1 MIHLARLFLGV
12 PMSFD
17 FIANEAKWR
26 SNWANDESNTVD
38 VNAMNNKYYVLVMFP
53 YPSGDRLHMGHWYQY
68 GLMDTWVRYQRM
80 QGKNVFFPMGF
91 DAFGLPAENYAIKH
105 GIHPDIST
113 TKNVKYMREQFE
125 RMGVSYDFNYGV
137 DTSKPDYYKWTQWVF
152 STLYKN
158 NLAYKKAAPVNWCP
172 SCATVLANEQVK
184 EGTCERCDSEVDQKK
199 LEQWFFK
206 ITDYAP
212 KLLDNLQDLDWPSKT
227 IAMQSNWIG
236 RSEGTEI
243 EFEMVDHDWNFKVF
257 TTRPDTLFG
266 VTYVTFA
273 PEHDKVL
280 QITTEEQREAVQTYI
295 DQTKKMKE
303 IDRLSTA
310 KEKTGVFTGAYAVN
324 PVNGEKV
331 PIWISDYVLVTY
343 GTGIVMG
350 VPGHDERDFAF
361 AKTFNLAC
369 KKVILA
375 PDTDVD
381 SPLDTAYT
389 GVGIAVNSDKYD
401 GMNSEDMKSK
411 ITDDLTQLGKGERH
425 INFRLRDWLVSRQ
438 RYWGAPIPIVNCND
452 CGEVLVPEE
461 QLPVTLPDN
470 IEFKPTGESPLKS
483 CADFY
488 NTKCPEC
495 GKDATRE
502 VDTLDTFVCSSW
514 YYMRYPDAH
523 NQAQAF
529 GKNITY
535 KMLPV
540 DKYVGGPEHACMHLL
555 YARFINMVMHDLGY
569 VPTEEP
575 FTSLTH
581 QGMILGPDGQ
591 KMSKSK
597 GNAISPD
604 EYIENYGSD
613 ILRLYLCFGFNYVE
627 GGPWSEGGFKSASRF
642 AERCARLMEDKI
654 EILKG
659 DFTAKDYS
667 STDKKLLYVLHNS
680 IKGVNQDTQ
689 RFMFNTSIAR
699 LMELYNAILDYET
712 TTSVELINSNLLQ
725 DTLKTFLVLLSPFM
739 PHFCEEF
746 WQLSGQTKSIFNQK
760 FPQYDAKFL
769 QLDEIKMAVMINGK
783 RRDEITVSADANQE
797 QVLSVTLDSQK
808 IQKQLEGMQIIKQIF
823 VKGKL
828 INLIVKSI

>member
-1 MIHLARLFLGV
+1 
-12 PMSFD
+12 MSFD

-38 VNAMNNKYYVLVMFP
+38 VNAMEDKYYVLVMFP

-105 GIHPDIST
+105 GVHPDTST
-113 TKNVKYMREQFE
+113 TKNVNYMREQFE

-137 DTSKPDYYKWTQWVF
+137 DTSKTDYYKWTQWVF

-243 EFEMVDHDWNFKVF
+243 EFEMVDYDWNFKVF

-266 VTYVTFA
+266 VSYVTFA
-273 PEHDKVL
+273 PEHEQVL
-280 QITTEEQREAVQTYI
+280 AITTDEQRPAVEAYI
-295 DQTKKMKE
+295 QQTKKMKE

-310 KEKTGVFTGAYAVN
+310 KEKTGVFTGAFAIN
-324 PVNGEKV
+324 PVNGQKV

-361 AKTFNLAC
+361 AETFDLPII
-369 KKVILA
+369 KVIQE
-375 PDTDVD
+375 PNTVD
-381 SPLDTAYT
+381 NTTLQAAYT
-389 GVGIAVNSDKYD
+389 EAGEVINSGKYD
-401 GMNSEDMKSK
+401 GMSSEKMKSQ
-411 ITDDLTQLGKGERH
+411 ITDDLAKIGKGEQQ

-438 RYWGAPIPIVNCND
+438 RYWGAPIPIINCKD

-461 QLPVTLPDN
+461 QLPVKLPEN
-470 IEFKPTGESPLKS
+470 VEFKPSGESPLKS
-483 CADFY
+483 CSEFY
-488 NTKCPEC
+488 NTTCPKCGGP
-495 GKDATRE
+495 ATRE

-523 NQAQAF
+523 NQEQAF
-529 GKNITY
+529 GKDITH

-569 VPTEEP
+569 VPSEEP
-575 FTSLTH
+575 FSSLTH
-581 QGMILGPDGQ
+581 QGMILGPDMQ

-604 EYIENYGSD
+604 EYVQNFGSD

-642 AERCARLMEDKI
+642 AERCARLMEEKSELLSSELI
-654 EILKG
+654 EQSY
-659 DFTAKDYS
+659 TSA
-667 STDKKLLYVLHNS
+667 DKKLLYVLHNS

-699 LMELYNAILDYET
+699 LMELYNAITDYEKNT
-712 TTSVELINSNLLQ
+712 TPEKMNNFLVQN
-725 DTLKTFLVLLSPFM
+725 TLKTFLVLLSPFM
-739 PHFCEEF
+739 PHFCEEW
-746 WQLSGQTKSIFNQK
+746 WQRSGEKQSIFNQN
-760 FPQYDAKFL
+760 FPEHDNQFL

-783 RRDEITVSADANQE
+783 RRDEVTVSASSTQD
-797 QVLSVTLDSQK
+797 QVLSVALDSEKVQK
-808 IQKQLEGMQIIKQIF
+808 HLEGLQIIKQIF

-828 INLIVKSI
+828 INLIVKPV